1 MKRTTFLLAV
11 FLILIGIE
19 AKSLN
24 IPWVSVRLKSST
36 LENLDSGFTN
46 GHYSLPKKA
55 EKRSSVTPQEQE
67 KIQKYLLRAVIQS
80 KLRKKW
86 QKLTKA
92 GFITEELAADDK
104 LVTFAQK
111 DRMAV
116 KDVFHY
122 LQYFPLLYEDV
133 TTPVIFKIPVDGEIM
148 QIRMEHGT
156 GANEGKFIAKHIYT
170 DPTGQQQEKDLSTLH
185 NPLGTFSTS
194 EDLKTVLQKTIED
207 TMPNIFDNKL
217 DGVGEFSKKL
227 EENKGTVEIAEAQ
240 REEAFREGFTV
251 MATSALSDFQ
261 SNEAWLATLQSNLRE
276 KSDQLD
282 EHLKKEIHNDDET
295 LVKYELTVNMIETDA
310 QSKARWMEWIN
321 RNIVTE
327 KVEKGVLKEIVIE
340 ETGQVTAKEVFRQ
353 LQSFYLIYPQ
363 SNRANRVKV
372 TMPLGK
378 QRAVFYIAKPLFGK
392 LQIGIGTKDSDYPN
406 ARRMKSEDA
415 LHLPSYAKI
424 VDEIL
429 ANVPNKKSA
438 AAALLDACENKL
450 SEQPN
455 FETEL
460 GNPNNPTE
468 TAEYVR
474 AAIEFLTITMIA
486 ESARPSDVVKTTF
499 LRDIIK
505 YIDEN
510 KRFPPGEKM
519 PNLERLGGTKR
530 RRENEDEDKDKKK
543 SRSESLKEGR
553 TPGMDEF
560 TTKLLREERNKGLG
574 LDKIYTEGSYPARS
588 SGGTRKG
595 REQFFRIGDDPIPSF
610 ALRQFAA
617 STHDNKKLRELIRES
632 CKKRRAKRNVCS
644 LDDINDRT
652 AVDEQSIEV
661 HDDHVNLEVYDRRDP
676 EKRMQITVNVS
687 PDDLAIPRLTKES
700 FSQSTRMGR
709 PSKFSKIHKGLA
721 VHGIMVSALSAVDY
735 FQRGDDVK
743 GGIAVS
749 QSLHTLGQLTGVNEI
764 VKAAGKNLLR
774 FSSRQIAKGLNMEKA
789 LGRFEQKVE
798 RFTEKAAGKIMGA
811 IPVAGLA
818 FDVYFI
824 EQDVEELAN
833 LDLSNPADVKL
844 LPLRVVDLVLDV
856 STTVL
861 NLVGTACPV
870 LEVITEPLV
879 IALSI
884 IRMAIDDFYIDIMEE
899 MEKINW
905 NSPWAGLEF
914 LGALVKGIV
923 EGTVDFLTGGL
934 RRQMKNYQ
942 KQVEDDKHTVEE
954 SRHVE
959 NFFQIQGEGVSGERI
974 DFNQGSVSSF
984 GGFINFRLFDNGW
997 ATVEVGDVRGSHQTI
1012 KKSFKV
1018 NKNLKSIVLG
1028 IGESGDFQYKKQTAK
1043 LWFVIPMKHYNV
1055 ICGANLDSSSMYGT
1069 YYGNSQDNTFYAVQ
1083 NEKKP
1088 EKPAESKND
1097 GEECNYGKM
1106 DINFITGN
1114 YHYNLYGR
1122 GGNDVFYLGPQM
1134 ASVSGGNG
1142 KDVYIVQ
1149 SDGGRTIVDNFA
1161 EDDQLDMIVVN
1172 VVFTNIECKKSSVDL
1187 DVIYSQSHHIRVS
1200 NWFISGD
1207 TTYYRHMSFRS
1218 LDGIIFVPKVVIPQ
1232 ETQTEPTQVDCNA
1245 VAIDKSSEKGSVTL
1259 SLEGGKYKGV
1269 KQVIGSDHEDDIIG
1283 NSLNNILDGGKGDDH
1298 LTGGKNEDTY
1308 IIRASDGCDT
1318 INNDAEDHETTTDV
1332 VIFDVPYKNIELG
1345 KSYTND
1351 IVVFDRDNEHASCFT
1366 LKSWLLGE
1374 RYQHLIISSKDNV
1387 VFKIDSSTGQ
1397 DLKKVPLVLDYSSSS
1412 KGVTVDL
1419 TEEFFPNTQQKTGFD
1434 QVATVSDSPHDDEI
1448 IGNELSN
1455 FLSCTGGRDK
1465 LKGGKGSDNY
1475 VVKKHCR
1482 HVEIN
1487 NEDDKQKIDLLLIE
1501 EDFHNLQHSQQGE
1514 NLEIHN
1520 NGRGLVIVLKNW
1532 IQNENFQHIWLRTR
1546 DGITANIE
1554 ETKLVAV
1561 EISKD
1566 PTECSRCIENGNCER
1581 TVVTYNL
1588 SEDPWT
1594 KVARFQLQ
1602 SSTCSYEIIG
1612 NDLNNYIDA
1621 GSSNGFNRQVLQG
1634 GDGADTYVLKHGYG
1648 EFNKIK
1654 NVATDDKVDYL
1665 QVGLELQDIKIYF
1678 YGENSVILASK
1689 SRPSSLSV
1697 EIEDFFKNK
1706 NYQHLQVITSD
1717 KVVFEITRQ
1726 HPFINVTSVD
1736 RSIEDSAQTIVP
1748 AEDNLLASAQTIQGS
1763 LSHRNI
1769 LSGTNNTREING
1781 GSKKDSLTGSDT
1793 DNILRGRED
1802 NDELLGN
1809 AGDDIVLGGD
1819 GDDEINGGDGNDYIY
1834 GGDGRD
1840 VIRGGKGSDT
1850 LAFDG
1855 IGNMGEGVTV
1865 DLSFG
1870 FGRGRDAEGD
1880 TYESIENVY
1889 GTIYKDTLIG
1899 SDQDNHLYGYYGD
1912 DTIIVEEGGSDK
1924 LVGGEGADR
1933 YILGKSAGVKLID
1946 NYADDLVKDTLS
1958 LIEVS
1963 SSEACVFFIAKDLYI
1978 HIPKS
1983 YASSML
1989 YHGDQ
1994 GLTVILENWRIDRK
2008 CRHLKVIFS
2017 DTVWSSRHLEQVK
2030 GNIIE
2035 IDQSVNDLT
2044 INSMFQIAEFDET
2057 TVKLSWNA
2065 VSVPPIV
2072 YETKL
2077 SFMQMDVENP
2087 INRTIRNIDY
2097 EQSELTINTL
2107 RRGKHYLY
2115 VLYLEVCNATIAVS
2129 PSLMTFGQQRDC
2141 PAVNT
2146 DNSHAV
2152 FDPQDSTTH
2161 GTEVTMT
2168 CNAGYKLDN
2177 EESCYFGTCVDG
2189 KWQNFPVPICIP
2201 IHHCSDLTSPRDGHV
2216 TALSKNEGSIAHYV
2230 CKKGFQLDGASE
2242 RVCQISGQWQ
2252 YEDPT
2257 CVAMRCGSV
2266 PQVENGK
2273 LEVCKHMERSKIHGT
2288 FTDPRQGFCVKVTCN
2303 ENYVESYEIDK
2314 SIQPPI
2320 WESYG
2325 SIPNGAIV
2333 CKEGQWIGYRQATC
2347 EPNARLIVH
2356 RSTALFTRGHVEFWK
2371 NGRWVIMIE
2380 TRNIQQSARLACSR
2394 IIPNYDEPGIK
2405 YKMRG
2410 VAESIF
2416 LLHVTCPRVRF
2427 MNPITPYEG
2436 ALEIVINHEW
2446 QPLCISEMP
2455 ITNAETLLITLC
2467 EIINWEMHVVQPV
2480 LVAHDAGTTMHRM
2493 RCDSATKDM

>member
-1 MKRTTFLLAV
+1 MKLVTFLLAI
-11 FLILIGIE
+11 FLIYNDIE
-19 AKSLN
+19 AKSLS
-24 IPWVSVRLKSST
+24 IPRISVHHKSSIP
-36 LENLDSGFTN
+36 ENLDRGFTKDQ
-46 GHYSLPKKA
+46 YSLSKRA
-55 EKRSSVTPQEQE
+55 EKRSSVTTQEQE
-67 KIQKYLLRAVIQS
+67 KVQKYLLRAVVQS
-80 KLRKKW
+80 KIRKKW
-86 QKLTKA
+86 QKLTKG
-92 GFITEELAADDK
+92 GFITEELTTDNK
-104 LVTFAQK
+104 MVTFAQK
-111 DRMAV
+111 NHMAV
-116 KDVFHY
+116 KDVFQY

-133 TTPVIFKIPVDGEIM
+133 TAPITFQIPVDGEM
-148 QIRMEHGT
+148 MKVRMEHGT
-156 GANEGKFIAKHIYT
+156 GVNEGKFTAKHIYT
-170 DPTGQQQEKDLSTLH
+170 DSTGQQQEKDLSTLH
-185 NPLGTFSTS
+185 NPLGAFSTS
-194 EDLKTVLQKTIED
+194 EDLQNVIQKTLED
-207 TMPNIFDNKL
+207 TMLKIFDNKL
-217 DGVGEFSKKL
+217 DDVGKFSKKL
-227 EENKGTVEIAEAQ
+227 EENKGNVEIAEAQ
-240 REEAFREGFTV
+240 KEEAFREGFTV
-251 MATSALSDFQ
+251 MATSALSDFE
-261 SNEAWLATLQSNLRE
+261 SNVAWLANLQSNLRQ

-282 EHLKKEIHNDDET
+282 ERLKSEIHRDDET
-295 LVKYELTVNMIETDA
+295 LVKYELTANMIETDA
-310 QSKARWMEWIN
+310 QSEARWGEWVN

-327 KVEKGVLKEIVIE
+327 RKENGVLKEIIIA
-340 ETGQVTAKEVFRQ
+340 ETDQVTAKEVFRQ

-363 SNRANRVKV
+363 NTRENRVKV

-406 ARRMKSEDA
+406 ARRMKSADA
-415 LHLPSYAKI
+415 LHLPTYKKI
-424 VDEIL
+424 VDETL
-429 ANVPNKKSA
+429 ANVPDKKSA

-460 GNPNNPTE
+460 GNPQNPAE

-530 RRENEDEDKDKKK
+530 KRENEDEDKDKKK

-574 LDKIYTEGSYPARS
+574 LNKIYTEESYPARS

-617 STHDNKKLRELIRES
+617 STHDNKKLRELIQES

-644 LDDINDRT
+644 LEDINDRT

-661 HDDHVNLEVYDRRDP
+661 HEDHINLEVYDRRDP
-676 EKRMQITVNVS
+676 EKRIQIRVNVS
-687 PDDLAIPRLTKES
+687 PNDLAIPKLTKES
-700 FSQSTRMGR
+700 FSQSTRVAR

-721 VHGIMVSALSAVDY
+721 VHGMIVSALSAVDY

-749 QSLHTLGQLTGVNEI
+749 QSLHTLGQLTGLNEI

-774 FSSRQIAKGLNMEKA
+774 YSGRQIAKGLNMERA
-789 LGRFEQKVE
+789 LGTFEQKVE

-833 LDLSNPADVKL
+833 LDLSNPADVKM
-844 LPLRVVDLVLDV
+844 LPLRVVDLALDV

-914 LGALVKGIV
+914 LGALVKGFV
-923 EGTVDFLTGGL
+923 EGAADFLSGGL
-934 RRQMKNYQ
+934 RRQIKNYQ
-942 KQVEDDKHTVEE
+942 KQVEDDKHTIEE

-1043 LWFVIPMKHYNV
+1043 LWFVIPIKHYNV
-1055 ICGANLDSSSMYGT
+1055 ICGANLDSNSMYGT
-1069 YYGNSQDNTFYAVQ
+1069 YYGNSENNTFYAVQ

-1088 EKPAESKND
+1088 EKPAENRND
-1097 GEECNYGKM
+1097 DEECNYGKM

-1134 ASVSGGNG
+1134 TSVSGGNG

-1172 VVFTNIECKKSSVDL
+1172 VVFTNIECKKSSLDL
-1187 DVIYSQSHHIRVS
+1187 DVIYLQSHHIRVS

-1218 LDGIIFVPKVVIPQ
+1218 LDGIIFIPKVVIPE
-1232 ETQTEPTQVDCNA
+1232 ETQTQPTRVECNA
-1245 VAIDKSSEKGSVTL
+1245 VAIDKSSEKGGVAL
-1259 SLEGGKYKGV
+1259 SLEAEEYKGV
-1269 KQVIGSDHEDDIIG
+1269 KQVIGSDHKDVMIG
-1283 NSLNNILDGGKGDDH
+1283 NNLNNILDGGKGDDH

-1308 IIRASDGCDT
+1308 IIRVNDGCDT
-1318 INNDAEDHETTTDV
+1318 INNDAEDYETTTDV

-1345 KSYTND
+1345 KRSTND
-1351 IVVFDRDNEHASCFT
+1351 VVVFDRENEHTSCFT
-1366 LKSWLLGE
+1366 LESWLLGE
-1374 RYQHLIISSKDNV
+1374 RYQHLIITSKDHV
-1387 VFKIDSSTGQ
+1387 VFKIDSPTGQ

-1412 KGVTVDL
+1412 ERVTVDL
-1419 TEEFFPNTQQKTGFD
+1419 TQKGTGFD
-1434 QVATVSDSPHDDEI
+1434 QVATVSDSPQDDEI

-1475 VVKKHCR
+1475 VVKKNCR

-1501 EDFHNLQHSQQGE
+1501 EDFHNLEHSQQGE
-1514 NLEIHN
+1514 NLEIYN
-1520 NGRGLVIVLKNW
+1520 DGRRLVIILKNW
-1532 IQNENFQHIWLRTR
+1532 LQNENFQHIWLRTR

-1621 GSSNGFNRQVLQG
+1621 GSSNGFNRQILQG
-1634 GDGADTYVLKHGYG
+1634 GNGADTYVLKHGYG
-1648 EFNKIK
+1648 EFNLIK
-1654 NVATDDKVDYL
+1654 NIATDDKVDYL
-1665 QVGLELQDIKIYF
+1665 QIGLELKDIKIYF

-1697 EIEDFFKNK
+1697 EIEDFFKDK
-1706 NYQHLQVITSD
+1706 NHQHLQVVTSD
-1717 KVVFEITRQ
+1717 NVVFEITRQ
-1726 HPFINVTSVD
+1726 HPFMNITSVD

-1748 AEDNLLASAQTIQGS
+1748 AEDNLLASSQTIQGS
-1763 LSHRNI
+1763 LSHRNR
-1769 LSGTNNTREING
+1769 LSGTNDTREING
-1781 GSKKDSLTGSDT
+1781 GSKKDILTGSDT
-1793 DNILRGRED
+1793 DNLLRGRED

-1809 AGDDIVLGGD
+1809 AGDDIILGGD

-1855 IGNMGEGVTV
+1855 IGSMGEGVTV
-1865 DLSFG
+1865 DLLFG
-1870 FGRGRDAEGD
+1870 FGKGRDAEGD

-1912 DTIIVEEGGSDK
+1912 DTIIVEESGSDR

-1946 NYADDLVKDTLS
+1946 NYADDMAKDTLS

-1963 SSEACVFFIAKDLYI
+1963 SSEACVFFIVNDLYI

-1983 YASSML
+1983 YTSTVV
-1989 YHGDQ
+1989 YHGNQ
-1994 GLTVILENWRIDRK
+1994 GLTVILENWKTDPK
-2008 CRHLKVIFS
+2008 CRHLNVVFS
-2017 DTVWSSRHLEQVK
+2017 DTVWSSHHLKQVK
-2030 GNIIE
+2030 GKINE
-2035 IDQSVNDLT
+2035 MDQSVNDLT
-2044 INSMFQIAEFDET
+2044 INSTFQIAEFQET
-2057 TVKLSWNA
+2057 TVRLSWNA
-2065 VSVPPIV
+2065 VSVSPIG

-2077 SFMQMDVENP
+2077 SLMQMDVESP
-2087 INRTIRNIDY
+2087 IDRTIKNIEY
-2097 EQSELTINTL
+2097 EESELTIDTL
-2107 RRGKHYLY
+2107 KRGKHYLY

-2141 PAVNT
+2141 PAINT
-2146 DNSHAV
+2146 VNSHAV
-2152 FDPQDSTTH
+2152 FDPQGSTRH
-2161 GTEVTMT
+2161 GTEVTLK
-2168 CNAGYKLDN
+2168 CNAGYRLDN
-2177 EESCYFGTCVDG
+2177 DESCYFGTCIDG

-2201 IHHCSDLTSPRDGHV
+2201 IHHCPDLTSPPDGHV

-2242 RVCQISGQWQ
+2242 RVCQTSGQWQ

-2257 CVAMRCGSV
+2257 CVAMRCGNV
-2266 PQVENGK
+2266 PQVENGQ
-2273 LEVCKHMERSKIHGT
+2273 LEVCKHMEKSKIHGT
-2288 FTDPRQGFCVKVTCN
+2288 FADPRQGFCVKVTCDA
-2303 ENYVESYEIDK
+2303 NYVESYEIDK

-2325 SIPNGAIV
+2325 SIPNGAMV

-2347 EPNARLIVH
+2347 EPNARLIVS
-2356 RSTALFTRGHVEFWK
+2356 RSTTSALLTKGYVEIWK
-2371 NGRWVIMIE
+2371 NRQWMRE
-2380 TRNIQQSARLACSR
+2380 TVDKEQSAHLACSR
-2394 IIPNYDEPGIK
+2394 ITPDYHEPGIRHRMVK
-2405 YKMRG
+2405 
-2410 VAESIF
+2410 VSETISI
-2416 LLHVTCPRVRF
+2416 LKVMCPKVRF
-2427 MNPITPYEG
+2427 MNPITSYEG
-2436 ALEIVINHEW
+2436 ALEIVINNEW
-2446 QPLCISEMP
+2446 QPLCISEIP
-2455 ITNAETLLITLC
+2455 SGTAARLLKTLC
-2467 EIINWEMHVVQPV
+2467 EIINLEMHVAQPA
-2480 LVAHDAGTTMHRM
+2480 LVTHDAGTTMHRLM
-2493 RCDSATKDM
+2493 CDSSAKSM